1 MNAATVVSAFAEYAV
16 PSTSMLSVR
25 QWYCHMYQAPA
36 PSAST
41 SSTMSVV
48 TAENSAG
55 WRCLG
60 FGACTLSPNE
70 RSSTSCSN
78 SARPASSFS

>member
-70 RSSTSCSN
+70 RS
-78 SARPASSFS
+78 